1 MTLTQITEKGIK
13 DGEIINA
20 DINASASIAQSKLNT
35 FVNTNG
41 VHRIITGSATKNT
54 INGNSNLTYN
64 GVTLKNQLAAENG
77 TIAQFEL
84 SGNTNDPALLIKADE
99 SDSKIT
105 FRAGATTNVYPK
117 IAFDMGT
124 VGDALT
130 ILNDG
135 KVGIGTTNPRTELD
149 LSDGQLSFS
158 HRTDYSIRFYNGQG
172 NNWSSIN
179 NPRTADGTNASELEF
194 RTAQGVAMHMATD
207 MKIGIGTTSPDTL
220 LHLRGADTAII
231 RLENSDDSLTAD
243 QIIGGLE
250 FEKTDPN
257 GAGAGVVGGVRMY
270 SQGVVGENTYL
281 AFATSSSSTNNVEH
295 MRLEDDGDLR
305 LSSDNA
311 STNFGFVDGWNDAK
325 GNFIIGADQST
336 TGNASSTDGSA
347 IILRTRGGERARIQ
361 HAGGISF
368 NGDTA
373 QANALNDYEEGT
385 FTAGIQDF
393 NGTYTANTGTYTKIG
408 NVVTIQVMIQG
419 NGGSGS
425 GALKLTSLPFNSENS
440 PTSYRAAGSVHAHQG
455 VVTGGVQVTALMN
468 NNDNKI
474 NIRTFQN
481 NANTVDLNRSGLNS
495 SGWELVIGMVYHTAS

>member
-1 MTLTQITEKGIK
+1 GTNTSVGTNFISLRSGASGRDIGIQFADTATSAYVGMLGGAIYFADSGSSEKM
-13 DGEIINA
+13 
-20 DINASASIAQSKLNT
+20 
-35 FVNTNG
+35 
-41 VHRIITGSATKNT
+41 RID
-54 INGNSNLTYN
+54 SN
-64 GVTLKNQLAAENG
+64 
-77 TIAQFEL
+77 
-84 SGNTNDPALLIKADE
+84 
-99 SDSKIT
+99 
-105 FRAGATTNVYPK
+105 
-117 IAFDMGT
+117 
-124 VGDALT
+124 
-130 ILNDG
+130 G
-135 KVGIGTTNPRTELD
+135 KVGIGTTSPRTELD

-425 GALKLTSLPFNSENS
+425 G
-440 PTSYRAAGSVHAHQG
+440 
-455 VVTGGVQVTALMN
+455 
-468 NNDNKI
+468 
-474 NIRTFQN
+474 
-481 NANTVDLNRSGLNS
+481 
-495 SGWELVIGMVYHTAS
+495 

>member
-1 MTLTQITEKGIK
+1 IIFASAPATNAPHFIVTIGSSVNIGTPSDATVTSAKIV
-13 DGEIINA
+13 DGTIVNA
-20 DINASASIAQSKLNT
+20 DISSSAAIAQSKLALSITNAEVNTNAAINQSKLNT

-305 LSSDNA
+305 
-311 STNFGFVDGWNDAK
+311 
-325 GNFIIGADQST
+325 
-336 TGNASSTDGSA
+336 
-347 IILRTRGGERARIQ
+347 
-361 HAGGISF
+361 
-368 NGDTA
+368 
-373 QANALNDYEEGT
+373 
-385 FTAGIQDF
+385 
-393 NGTYTANTGTYTKIG
+393 
-408 NVVTIQVMIQG
+408 
-419 NGGSGS
+419 
-425 GALKLTSLPFNSENS
+425 
-440 PTSYRAAGSVHAHQG
+440 
-455 VVTGGVQVTALMN
+455 
-468 NNDNKI
+468 
-474 NIRTFQN
+474 
-481 NANTVDLNRSGLNS
+481 
-495 SGWELVIGMVYHTAS
+495 